1 MVEDGLT
8 LSEGERGRALNQAR
22 GSTGGD
28 GVKNV
33 TRALLAED
41 LDLLY
46 LKYSAHG
53 FASFISFKLP
63 AT

>member
-22 GSTGGD
+22 GSMGGD

-41 LDLLY
+41 LLY
-46 LKYSAHG
+46 SKYSAHG